1 MTLTLRRYVLLR
13 HDYLDQ
19 PKSKK
24 DWRTTKSRKVGLR
37 LLRGKSIPLALFSFT
52 ARCIT
57 YSLLEDTEDAVINR
71 TCTWTRFSVE
81 KIKAYRIQDVKRE
94 VLNINYVIYTEITNL
109 KTDENNLVK
118 IAEISRKS

>member
-24 DWRTTKSRKVGLR
+24 DWRTTKSREVGLR
-37 LLRGKSIPLALFSFT
+37 LLQGKSISLALFSFT

-71 TCTWTRFSVE
+71 TITWTRFSVE

-109 KTDENNLVK
+109 KTDQNNLVK

>member
-24 DWRTTKSRKVGLR
+24 DWRTTKSREVGLR
-37 LLRGKSIPLALFSFT
+37 LLRGKSISLALFSFT

-71 TCTWTRFSVE
+71 TCTWIRFSVE
-81 KIKAYRIQDVKRE
+81 K
-94 VLNINYVIYTEITNL
+94 
-109 KTDENNLVK
+109 
-118 IAEISRKS
+118 